1 MSWLRGPHRDRR
13 HSRVLVVAKFDG
25 DPVVGEHG
33 HGAPTTF
40 PQGRGA
46 ELLVSQF
53 LMRAAITHVRR
64 PALTIRSADRNVE
77 TGATAWGTKRALR
90 RHRVSLENR
99 ELGGAC
105 R

>member
-1 MSWLRGPHRDRR
+1 MSWRATGAASRSTDLR
-13 HSRVLVVAKFDG
+13 VMVVAKFDG
-25 DPVVGEHG
+25 DPVLGEHG

-64 PALTIRSADRNVE
+64 PAVAIRSADRNVG
-77 TGATAWGTKRALR
+77 TGATGWGTKPALR
-90 RHRVSLENR
+90 RHRCPPGES
-99 ELGGAC
+99 GA

>member
-1 MSWLRGPHRDRR
+1 
-13 HSRVLVVAKFDG
+13 
-25 DPVVGEHG
+25 VVGEHG

-64 PALTIRSADRNVE
+64 PALTIRSADRTSELVQRVGEQNV
-77 TGATAWGTKRALR
+77 RSDDI
-90 RHRVSLENR
+90 VVPLENR
-99 ELGGAC
+99 ELGGAS